1 MCFLTFYVLF
11 EEDVRILVIPK
22 ALDDIFMF
30 FNCIALGLFAIDLI
44 ISSISIK
51 GYFFGFYFW
60 LDLIAVVSL
69 ITDITWIW
77 YWVIGVDKDLSVY
90 VDQLGRFD
98 PRQLKGRSSDSQQAE
113 KALLIIWKV
122 RLVWIVK
129 LYKYAV
135 QAFGQGDT

>member
-1 MCFLTFYVLF
+1 MKDAFKCVLENKLYIGFMCFLTFYVLF

-30 FNCIALGLFAIDLI
+30 FNCIALGLFVIDLI

-77 YWVIGVDKDLSVY
+77 YRVIGVDKDLSVY
-90 VDQLGRFD
+90 VD
-98 PRQLKGRSSDSQQAE
+98 
-113 KALLIIWKV
+113 
-122 RLVWIVK
+122 
-129 LYKYAV
+129 
-135 QAFGQGDT
+135 